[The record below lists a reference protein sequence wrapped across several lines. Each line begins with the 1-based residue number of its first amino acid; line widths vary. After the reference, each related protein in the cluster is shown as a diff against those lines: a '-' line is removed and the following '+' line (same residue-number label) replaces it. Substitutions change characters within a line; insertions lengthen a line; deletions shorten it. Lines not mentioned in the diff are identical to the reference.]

1 MRSGCVPADRGH
13 AAPGG
18 KASDAGLDPDLSDAA
33 PSDRR
38 HDTLMR
44 VAPYSEIAKFYDA
57 ISIHRPVKAGFLQ
70 SLIEKYAPTAK
81 TILEFASGTGMILEG
96 LSQQYDISGVD
107 LSPEMIAIAKQKLP
121 DVDMRVGDIAKLDFG
136 KTFDAV
142 LCVYDSINHLPDWE
156 SWCATFANARKHL
169 NQGGLF
175 IFDMNSIEHLEGW
188 TASNSPWG
196 RVLGENYMITDVK
209 KLDRVFNW
217 EIKVFEK
224 ESDGRFRLYC
234 DNIYEISFP
243 LEQVRAEAE
252 KNFRVIEIMGAEDL
266 EGVNSIWRPL
276 FICQAQ

>member
-1 MRSGCVPADRGH
+1 
-13 AAPGG
+13 
-18 KASDAGLDPDLSDAA
+18 
-33 PSDRR
+33 
-38 HDTLMR
+38 MR

-70 SLIEKYAPTAK
+70 SLIERYAPTAK
-81 TILEFASGTGMILEG
+81 TIAEFASGTGMILEG
-96 LSQQYDISGVD
+96 LSWKYEISGVD
-107 LSPEMIAIAKQKLP
+107 LSPEMIAVAKQKLP

-136 KTFDAV
+136 KTFDAI

-188 TASNSPWG
+188 AASNSPWG

-209 KLDRVFNW
+209 KLDQVFNW

-224 ESDGRFRLYC
+224 EPDGRFRLHC

-252 KNFRVIEIMGAEDL
+252 KNFRVIEIISAEDL

>member
-1 MRSGCVPADRGH
+1 
-13 AAPGG
+13 
-18 KASDAGLDPDLSDAA
+18 
-33 PSDRR
+33 
-38 HDTLMR
+38 MR